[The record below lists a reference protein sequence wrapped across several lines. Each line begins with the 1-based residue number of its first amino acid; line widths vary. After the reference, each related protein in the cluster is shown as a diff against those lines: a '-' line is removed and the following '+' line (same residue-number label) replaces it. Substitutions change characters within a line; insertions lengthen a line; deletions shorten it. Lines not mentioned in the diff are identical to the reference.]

1 MSILRTTL
9 VTLFVVHALGGCS
22 SASDGGDSGSALP
35 GADGGRTPDAARET
49 STQGGGLDAS
59 RDSSTAT
66 DGGRA
71 DGAETSL
78 MVKEGGATD
87 AARESSTVDD
97 GGAPDAANES
107 STGKDSGGPATPD
120 SGGDDAAKI
129 DAGATCT
136 LGCPAGYTAGA
147 QGVCGGGNASDFVLD
162 EELTEVKGTV
172 TLNGVAPTDNCT
184 PTPGAYVVFAR
195 GGETF
200 TAPLS
205 STFKIDVFVPAGTY
219 VVSVEGDATCTNL
232 PPGSVDVLPAFQV
245 SGSSTSVTIDIA
257 ATEVQGT
264 VTLNGG
270 APTNRCTPT
279 PGAYVVFTHG
289 SQTFTAPLTTTFGMD
304 TFVPAG
310 TYEVSVEGTGTCGNL
325 PAGSTEV
332 LPSLQ
337 VTSAPATVALNV
349 VATEMKGT
357 VTLNGGAPTNH
368 CTPTPGAYVLFSSG
382 AQTFT
387 APLSTAFGMDT
398 FVPPGTYEVSVE
410 GTGTCGNLPPGT
422 SEVLP
427 SLQVTSSSA
436 TVTLNVVATEL
447 KGTVTLNGG
456 PPTNV
461 CTPTPGAYVVFTSGN
476 QTFTAPLST
485 AFAMDTFVPPGTYE
499 VDVVGDGTC
508 GNLPPGTTDVV
519 AALPVTSSSATVALN
534 VVATELKGTV
544 TLNGGAPTN
553 HCTPTPGA
561 YVVFTSGSET
571 FTAPLTTTFGM
582 DTFVPPGTYEVDV
595 VGDGT
600 CGNLPAGSAR
610 VLPSLQVSG
619 SPANLALD
627 VMATELKGTVTR
639 NGGAPTSQCTPT
651 PGAYVVFSSGS
662 QTFTAPLT
670 AAFGI
675 DTFVPPGTY
684 EVSVE
689 ADAPCSNL
697 APGSDELVCALL
709 IP

>member
-1 MSILRTTL
+1 
-9 VTLFVVHALGGCS
+9 
-22 SASDGGDSGSALP
+22 
-35 GADGGRTPDAARET
+35 
-49 STQGGGLDAS
+49 
-59 RDSSTAT
+59 
-66 DGGRA
+66 
-71 DGAETSL
+71 
-78 MVKEGGATD
+78 
-87 AARESSTVDD
+87 
-97 GGAPDAANES
+97 
-107 STGKDSGGPATPD
+107 
-120 SGGDDAAKI
+120 
-129 DAGATCT
+129 
-136 LGCPAGYTAGA
+136 
-147 QGVCGGGNASDFVLD
+147 
-162 EELTEVKGTV
+162 
-172 TLNGVAPTDNCT
+172 
-184 PTPGAYVVFAR
+184 
-195 GGETF
+195 
-200 TAPLS
+200 
-205 STFKIDVFVPAGTY
+205 
-219 VVSVEGDATCTNL
+219 
-232 PPGSVDVLPAFQV
+232 
-245 SGSSTSVTIDIA
+245 
-257 ATEVQGT
+257 
-264 VTLNGG
+264 
-270 APTNRCTPT
+270 
-279 PGAYVVFTHG
+279 
-289 SQTFTAPLTTTFGMD
+289 
-304 TFVPAG
+304 
-310 TYEVSVEGTGTCGNL
+310 
-325 PAGSTEV
+325 
-332 LPSLQ
+332 
-337 VTSAPATVALNV
+337 
-349 VATEMKGT
+349 
-357 VTLNGGAPTNH
+357 
-368 CTPTPGAYVLFSSG
+368 
-382 AQTFT
+382 
-387 APLSTAFGMDT
+387 
-398 FVPPGTYEVSVE
+398 
-410 GTGTCGNLPPGT
+410 
-422 SEVLP
+422 
-427 SLQVTSSSA
+427 
-436 TVTLNVVATEL
+436 VTLNVVATEL

-561 YVVFTSGSET
+561 YVVFSSGSET